1 MKKNNRRFKEP
12 TAEKTKSAFFAFL
25 GEGNEWFGELLYGI
39 RHGYLRN
46 SCAITEILIREGMRI
61 RVSTLKSYVMCQ
73 VRSKNEAGETG
84 LFFPTSEQML
94 GVVDKFVEFSSRKTN
109 NEPLSGESID
119 FAFQVYGLGVFR
131 VNFSQGNEGASM
143 SARYLPY
150 DIPTLES
157 VGYPKMYT
165 DFIKDIIQKSAS
177 RTPPV
182 VGDDFWISVNK
193 AETAPMF
200 EQPKIELLQINVPR
214 AGGGLVVHFGPTSS
228 GKTTC
233 MAAEI
238 GHISENSSGL
248 ILTYENP
255 IEFVYNSTESPV
267 ESFELGRD
275 IKENEDY
282 TLTEMV
288 QRHALR
294 KNPSVIMFGE
304 MRNPA
309 EMRMVVDFANRGHWV
324 FASMHAN
331 SVLEGIGTLAAL
343 FKDEPYVLGNA
354 LKAAVAH
361 RLAATPSG
369 AIVPLY
375 EIFIPDGIRSAKL
388 SGGDL
393 DEIKRAFSERIGKQ
407 TFTFDESLE
416 LLIEKEIIKP
426 SDKTIIRLNAVGNQK
441 TDAEQEQA

>member
-12 TAEKTKSAFFAFL
+12 TAEKTKIAFFNFL
-25 GEGNEWFGELLYGI
+25 EEKNAWFAELLYGI

-46 SCAITEILIREGMRI
+46 NCAITEILIREGMRI

-73 VRSKNEAGETG
+73 VRTKNESGTIE
-84 LFFPTSEQML
+84 LFFPTGEQML
-94 GVVDKFVEFSSRKTN
+94 GVVDKFVEYSTKNKSKID
-109 NEPLSGESID
+109 PLSGESID

-131 VNFSQGNEGASM
+131 VNFSQGNDGVSM

-157 VGYPKMYT
+157 VGYPTLYA
-165 DFIKDIIQKSAS
+165 DFIKDIIQKGWSK
-177 RTPPV
+177 TPPV
-182 VGDDFWISVNK
+182 VGDDFWISVNN
-193 AETAPMF
+193 ADQAPMF
-200 EQPKIELLQINVPR
+200 DQPKIDLLQINVPR
-214 AGGGLVVHFGPTSS
+214 AGGGLVIHFGPTSS

-238 GHISENSSGL
+238 GYISENSSGL

-255 IEFVYNSTESPV
+255 IEFVHNSTESPV

-331 SVLEGIGTLAAL
+331 SVIEGIDTLAAL

-361 RLAATPSG
+361 RLAPTPSG

-375 EIFIPDGIRSAKL
+375 EIFIPDEIRSAKL
-388 SGGDL
+388 ASGDL
-393 DEIKRAFSERIGKQ
+393 VEIKRAFSERIGKQ
-407 TFTFDESLE
+407 TFTFDDSLE

-426 SDKTIIRLNAVGNQK
+426 SDKTIIRLNAIGNQK
-441 TDAEQEQA
+441 TEQE